1 MVKHNNALVKNHF
14 RKDWERHVKTW
25 FSQPARKIKRKLK
38 RQARAA
44 KIFPRPTEL
53 LRPLVHCQTNRYN
66 TKIRLGRGFSLDELK
81 EAKLDPVQA
90 KSVGIA
96 VDFRRKNRSLE
107 TKRTNVQRLQL
118 YKAKVVV
125 FPRRKSVTISK
136 KGKEPVKKSKRAS
149 KHLKLFNVGTPKDE
163 EKAQQLNT
171 QFPYV
176 FPFNHELP
184 REITEQERASSAYL
198 TLRKARGQANKVGDK
213 IRKERK
219 AALGII
225 AANAKAGTAGKGKA
239 KEEDAGDDD
248 EEGKGKG
255 KGKGAG
261 AGAGAKGK
269 K

>member
-25 FSQPARKIKRKLK
+25 FSQPARKLKRKQK

-53 LRPLVHCQTNRYN
+53 LRPLVRCPTNRYN
-66 TKIRLGRGFSLDELK
+66 TKIRLGRGFTVDELR
-81 EAKLDPVQA
+81 EAKLDAVQA

-125 FPRRKSVTISK
+125 FPRTKIVKIHK
-136 KGKEPVKKSKRAS
+136 EGKEPEKKTKRSS
-149 KHLKLFNVGTPKDE
+149 KHLKLFHLGTPKDQ

-171 QFPYV
+171 QFPYE
-176 FPFNHELP
+176 FPKNHEPP
-184 REITEQERASSAYL
+184 RAITEQERVLSAYL
-198 TLRKARGQANKVGDK
+198 TTRKYRGQANKVGDK

-219 AALGII
+219 AALGL
-225 AANAKAGTAGKGKA
+225 AATAKAGAAGGGKGKG
-239 KEEDAGDDD
+239 KEKADDAGEDD

-255 KGKGAG
+255 KGKG
-261 AGAGAKGK
+261 KEK